1 MEPGQILVIAGEGY
15 GQGSYWGNHR
25 SICAK
30 MKGAEGI
37 IIDGAFRD
45 LEVCPGDYIV
55 ADCNGIIVMKEEEI
69 PGILE
74 RAQAKIEA
82 EQYTIRKMKETGEI
96 IPRVIRR

>member
-1 MEPGQILVIAGEGY
+1 
-15 GQGSYWGNHR
+15 
-25 SICAK
+25 
-30 MKGAEGI
+30 
-37 IIDGAFRD
+37 
-45 LEVCPGDYIV
+45 
-55 ADCNGIIVMKEEEI
+55 MKEEEI